1 MSVKAMNRPLIP
13 YTLTKSAEP
22 KALKPA
28 ALAKGLLSSSASP
41 SAIKAAAKSAA
52 LQLARQIAAEDYD
65 EEDVAPE
72 NYFSLGEST
81 VSLPVAAAPIPDLES
96 RAPMVTLPF
105 LPSVDEDGQSDAPL
119 DFGSGQEGP
128 AAWSSHPPEY
138 PQPLTDPGAPV
149 GSTVKRLLY
158 ISELISNWS

>member
-28 ALAKGLLSSSASP
+28 ALAKGFSSSASP

-52 LQLARQIAAEDYD
+52 LQLARQIASEDHD

-96 RAPMVTLPF
+96 RAHMVTRPF
-105 LPSVDEDGQSDAPL
+105 MPSVDEDGQSDAPL

-128 AAWSSHPPEY
+128 EAWSGHPPEY
-138 PQPLTDPGAPV
+138 PRPLTNPGAPV
-149 GSTVKRLLY
+149 GRTVKHPMY
-158 ISELISNWS
+158 ISEMISNLN